1 MLEKHIVKKE
11 LSYKIMQAVFE
22 VHNQLGPGYLEAL
35 YEEALA
41 HEFSLQQIPFERQK
55 IVPVVYKGN
64 IIGQHRLDMVVNGEI
79 ILELKAVSELA
90 DIHKQQLLSYLKA
103 TNLPLG
109 ILINF
114 GTPRVQY
121 QRIAN

>member
-1 MLEKHIVKKE
+1 VSTKYIVQKA

-22 VHNQLGPGYLEAL
+22 VHNQLGPGFLENI

-41 HEFSLQQIPFERQK
+41 HEFSLQKISFARQK
-55 IVPVVYKGN
+55 IIQVSYKGK
-64 IIGQHRLDMVVNGEI
+64 IIGQHRLDMVINNEI

-90 DIHKQQLLSYLKA
+90 DIHKQQLLSYLKS
-103 TNLPLG
+103 TGLPLG

-114 GTPRVQY
+114 GTSRVQY
-121 QRIAN
+121 TRIVN

>member
-1 MLEKHIVKKE
+1 MTEKHIILKE

>member
-1 MLEKHIVKKE
+1 MTEKHIVQKK
-11 LSYKIMQAVFE
+11 LAYRIMQAVFE
-22 VHNQLGPGYLEAL
+22 VHNQLGPGFLESL

-41 HEFSLQQIPFERQK
+41 NEFSLQKIPFERQK
-55 IVPVVYKGN
+55 IIRVSYKN
-64 IIGQHRLDMVVNGEI
+64 KLIGQHRLDIVVNNQI

-114 GTPRVQY
+114 GTQRVQY
-121 QRIAN
+121 NRIVN

>member
-1 MLEKHIVKKE
+1 MTENHIVQKE
-11 LSYKIMQAVFE
+11 LSYRIMQAVFE
-22 VHNQLGPGYLEAL
+22 VHNQLGPGFLESL

-41 HEFSLQQIPFERQK
+41 HEFSLQKIPFERQK
-55 IVPVVYKGN
+55 IIRVSYKN
-64 IIGQHRLDMVVNGEI
+64 KLIGQHRLDMVVNNQI

-114 GTPRVQY
+114 GTQRVQY
-121 QRIAN
+121 KRIVN